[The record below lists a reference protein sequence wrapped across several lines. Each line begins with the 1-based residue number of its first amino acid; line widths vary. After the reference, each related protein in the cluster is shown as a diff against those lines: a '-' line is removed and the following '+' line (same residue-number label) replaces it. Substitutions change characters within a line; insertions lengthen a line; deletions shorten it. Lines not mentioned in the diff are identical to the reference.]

1 MKRILILSAG
11 IGSGHN
17 SAAGAVAESLKA
29 ADSSAVI
36 CVTDIMEECSGR
48 QTKLIY
54 KYGYAASM
62 SVIPG
67 IYDRG
72 YYAAQDG
79 SEHRRGNAA
88 VLHAFLPGYSGNDP
102 AEAV

>member
-36 CVTDIMEECSGR
+36 CVTDIKACQNR
-48 QTKLIY
+48 L
-54 KYGYAASM
+54 
-62 SVIPG
+62 
-67 IYDRG
+67 
-72 YYAAQDG
+72 
-79 SEHRRGNAA
+79 HR
-88 VLHAFLPGYSGNDP
+88 
-102 AEAV
+102 